1 MKIICYNCNKEFDR
15 LNNIYGTFCPYCDTF
30 IEAIEKPEFIIQQEL
45 KKKELQKQVLK
56 KFRKNNN
63 KEK

>member
-1 MKIICYNCNKEFDR
+1 MKIICYNCNRDFDR

-30 IEAIEKPEFIIQQEL
+30 IKRIEKPEFIIQQEL
-45 KKKELQKQVLK
+45 KKKELQEKFLK
-56 KFRKNNN
+56 KFRKNN